1 MKKTSLYQSHLAIGA
16 KMVHFAGFE
25 MPMQYTGVVHEHLAV
40 RHKVGIFDVSH
51 MGEILVS
58 GPNAIDLIQYV
69 FSNDAQ
75 HLDVGQAQYGYMPN
89 AKGGIIDDLL
99 VYRID
104 SQSYLLVV
112 NAANIEKDW
121 NWLLTHNKVFGA
133 SLKNQSDQWSLI
145 ALQGPK
151 ATSVLAKLTNT
162 DIGSIPFYRFVY
174 GKVAGI
180 DQVLISATG
189 YTGSGG
195 YELYIPNEEAE
206 KIWNSLIQNG
216 AEPCGLAARN
226 TLRIEMGYCLYGNDI
241 DDTTSP
247 ISAGLSWCTAL
258 SKDFVSKDQIEK
270 QKVNGVSKKRVGF
283 IVNERGIP
291 RQSYSLVDENEN
303 DIGIVTSGTQS
314 PCLEKGIGIGYVDRE
329 KAIVGNIIY
338 VSIRNKQVP
347 ATITSLPFYHAE

>member
-25 MPMQYTGVVHEHLAV
+25 MPMQYTGVVNEHLAV
-40 RHKVGIFDVSH
+40 RHKVGILDVSH

-99 VYRID
+99 VYRIEN
-104 SQSYLLVV
+104 QSYLLVV

-121 NWLLTHNKVFGA
+121 NWLVTNNKVFGA
-133 SLKNQSDQWSLI
+133 LLQNQSDQLSLI
-145 ALQGPK
+145 ALQGPQ

-195 YELYIPNEEAE
+195 YELYVPNEGAE

-270 QKVNGVSKKRVGF
+270 QKVDGVSKKRVGF

-291 RQSYSLVDENEN
+291 RQTYGLVDESEN

>member
-25 MPMQYTGVVHEHLAV
+25 MPMQYMGVVHEHLAV

-133 SLKNQSDQWSLI
+133 SLQNQSDQWSLI
-145 ALQGPK
+145 ALQGPQ

-195 YELYIPNEEAE
+195 YELYVPNEGAE
-206 KIWNSLIQNG
+206 KIWNSLILNG

-270 QKVNGVSKKRVGF
+270 QKVDGVSKKRVGF

-291 RQSYSLVDENEN
+291 RQTYGLVDESEN

>member
-133 SLKNQSDQWSLI
+133 SLQNQSDQWSLI
-145 ALQGPK
+145 ALQGPQ

-195 YELYIPNEEAE
+195 YELYVPNEGAE

-241 DDTTSP
+241 DDTISP

-270 QKVNGVSKKRVGF
+270 QKVDGVSKKRVGF

-291 RQSYSLVDENEN
+291 RQTYGLVDESEN

-338 VSIRNKQVP
+338 VSIRNNQVP

>member
-16 KMVHFAGFE
+16 KMAHFAGFE
-25 MPMQYTGVVHEHLAV
+25 MPMQYSGVVNEHLAV

-75 HLDVGQAQYGYMPN
+75 NLDVGQAQYGYMPN

-145 ALQGPK
+145 ALQGPQ

-270 QKVNGVSKKRVGF
+270 QIVNGVSKKRVGF

-291 RQSYSLVDENEN
+291 RQSYGLVDENEN

-338 VSIRNKQVP
+338 VSIRKKQVP
-347 ATITSLPFYHAE
+347 ATITSLPFYHAK

>member
-25 MPMQYTGVVHEHLAV
+25 MPMQYTGVVNEHLAV

-121 NWLLTHNKVFGA
+121 NWLLTHNKLFGA
-133 SLKNQSDQWSLI
+133 SLQNQSDQWSLI
-145 ALQGPK
+145 ALQGPQ

-195 YELYIPNEEAE
+195 YELYVPNEGAE

-270 QKVNGVSKKRVGF
+270 QKVDGVSKKRVGF

-291 RQSYSLVDENEN
+291 RQTYGLVDESEN
-303 DIGIVTSGTQS
+303 DIGVVTSGTQS

>member
-25 MPMQYTGVVHEHLAV
+25 MPMQYTGVVNEHLAV

-75 HLDVGQAQYGYMPN
+75 NLDVGQAQYGYMPN

-133 SLKNQSDQWSLI
+133 SLQNQSDQWSLI
-145 ALQGPK
+145 ALQGPQ

-195 YELYIPNEEAE
+195 YELYVPNEGAE

-270 QKVNGVSKKRVGF
+270 QKVDGVSKKRVGF

-291 RQSYSLVDENEN
+291 RQSYGLVDENEN

>member
-40 RHKVGIFDVSH
+40 RQKVGIFDVSH

-121 NWLLTHNKVFGA
+121 NWLVTHNKVFGA
-133 SLKNQSDQWSLI
+133 SLQNQSDQWSLI
-145 ALQGPK
+145 ALQGPQ

-195 YELYIPNEEAE
+195 YELYVPNEGAE

-258 SKDFVSKDQIEK
+258 SKDFVSKDEIEK
-270 QKVNGVSKKRVGF
+270 QKVDGVSKKRVGF
-283 IVNERGIP
+283 ILKERGIP
-291 RQSYSLVDENEN
+291 RRGYGLVDESEN

>member
-25 MPMQYTGVVHEHLAV
+25 MPMQYTGVVNEHFAV

-104 SQSYLLVV
+104 TQSYLLVV

-121 NWLLTHNKVFGA
+121 NWLLTHNKMFGA

-145 ALQGPK
+145 ALQGPQ

-270 QKVNGVSKKRVGF
+270 QIVNGVSKKRVGF

-291 RQSYSLVDENEN
+291 RQSYGLVDENEN

-347 ATITSLPFYHAE
+347 ATITSLPFYHAK

>member
-16 KMVHFAGFE
+16 KMAHFAGFE
-25 MPMQYTGVVHEHLAV
+25 MPMQYSGVVNEHLAV

-75 HLDVGQAQYGYMPN
+75 NLDVGQAQYGYMPN

-145 ALQGPK
+145 ALQGPQ

-270 QKVNGVSKKRVGF
+270 QIVNGVSKKRVGF

-291 RQSYSLVDENEN
+291 RQSYGLVDANEN

-347 ATITSLPFYHAE
+347 ATITSLPFYHAK

>member
-1 MKKTSLYQSHLAIGA
+1 
-16 KMVHFAGFE
+16 
-25 MPMQYTGVVHEHLAV
+25 
-40 RHKVGIFDVSH
+40 
-51 MGEILVS
+51 
-58 GPNAIDLIQYV
+58 
-69 FSNDAQ
+69 
-75 HLDVGQAQYGYMPN
+75 MPN

-145 ALQGPK
+145 ALQGPQ

-291 RQSYSLVDENEN
+291 RQSYGLVDENEN

>member
-121 NWLLTHNKVFGA
+121 NWLLTHNKLFGA
-133 SLKNQSDQWSLI
+133 SLQNQSDQWSLI
-145 ALQGPK
+145 ALQGPQ

-195 YELYIPNEEAE
+195 YELYVPNEGAE

-270 QKVNGVSKKRVGF
+270 QKVDGVSKKRVGF

-291 RQSYSLVDENEN
+291 RQTYGLVDESEN

>member
-16 KMVHFAGFE
+16 KMAHFAGFE
-25 MPMQYTGVVHEHLAV
+25 MPMQYSGVVNEHLAV

-75 HLDVGQAQYGYMPN
+75 NLDVGQAQYGYMPN

-145 ALQGPK
+145 ALQGPQ

-270 QKVNGVSKKRVGF
+270 QIVNGVSKKRVGF

-291 RQSYSLVDENEN
+291 RQSYGLVDENEN

-347 ATITSLPFYHAE
+347 ATITSLPFYHAK

>member
-25 MPMQYTGVVHEHLAV
+25 MPMQYTGVVNEHLAV

-75 HLDVGQAQYGYMPN
+75 NLDVGQAQYGYMPN

-133 SLKNQSDQWSLI
+133 SLQNQSDQWSLI
-145 ALQGPK
+145 ALQGPQ

-174 GKVAGI
+174 GKVAGV
-180 DQVLISATG
+180 DQVLVSATG

-195 YELYIPNEEAE
+195 YELYVPNEGAE

-291 RQSYSLVDENEN
+291 RQSYGLVDENEN

>member
-25 MPMQYTGVVHEHLAV
+25 MPMQYTGVVNEHLAV

-58 GPNAIDLIQYV
+58 GPNAIDLIPYV

-133 SLKNQSDQWSLI
+133 SLQNQSDQWSLI
-145 ALQGPK
+145 ALQGPQ

-195 YELYIPNEEAE
+195 YELYVPNEGAE

-270 QKVNGVSKKRVGF
+270 QKVDGVSKKRVGF

-291 RQSYSLVDENEN
+291 RQTYGLVDESEN